1 MSGLI
6 TFKTNEFKKEIFCRI
21 WNLKSFLITLIFKA
35 QFIFFLILNKLIII
49 FFHKKLK
56 KIQSKKISKIYNTDH
71 QKYIYGQY
79 C

>member
-35 QFIFFLILNKLIII
+35 QFIFFNIKLIVI

-71 QKYIYGQY
+71 QKYVYGQY

>member
-6 TFKTNEFKKEIFCRI
+6 TFKTDEFKKEIFCRI

-35 QFIFFLILNKLIII
+35 QFIFFMNIKLIII

-71 QKYIYGQY
+71 QKYVYGQY

>member
-6 TFKTNEFKKEIFCRI
+6 TFKTNEFKKGNILQDMKFKI
-21 WNLKSFLITLIFKA
+21 LFNHIDSKA
-35 QFIFFLILNKLIII
+35 QFIFFNIKLII

>member
-6 TFKTNEFKKEIFCRI
+6 TFKTNEFKKEKFCRI

-35 QFIFFLILNKLIII
+35 QFIFFMNIKLIII

>member
-21 WNLKSFLITLIFKA
+21 WNLKSFLITLIFKSS
-35 QFIFFLILNKLIII
+35 IYFFFNIELIII
-49 FFHKKLK
+49 FFHKNLQ
-56 KIQSKKISKIYNTDH
+56 KIQSKKKSKIYNTDH